1 MKYFRTFFAN
11 NMVAHF
17 VKSATIRI
25 TAILFVFIAIFSAAF
40 AAEPYIKIPPYPT
53 KAEMER
59 YEDNEEMFASLL
71 LDYYRAASILEAQ
84 LQYWDIKPVVRI
96 AAPTLDEIT
105 AQETKVLKKFYGIA
119 AKLQAQIEALPEEG
133 LRAHMLDVESRLKD
147 ERKKNVE
154 MHAKNFELELKTQ
167 HIDTYSERIYEF
179 ARQCDKMKSDLD
191 SISYLYYMLKYSS
204 SSALARA
211 LDDSFIPSLM
221 LSNSGHLISMGANG
235 INTDIS
241 YGAKAEL
248 NLNSFYGFGKYLDLW
263 FAYLMP
269 QIKSNPFH
277 ETAGSQWREWNSNIY
292 SFGLNF
298 NLSDVIAISSAK
310 AGIKIGGGYYWGG
323 ATSPNIGLPD
333 VDYKGQMLNLE
344 LNFSKFTTISP
355 ASLYFN
361 FGVLFPS
368 RSMIY
373 SDINRSINIGKPT
386 ITTFGLGLRFNVL

>member
-1 MKYFRTFFAN
+1 
-11 NMVAHF
+11 MVARSVNSAAIQIAAIFLAF
-17 VKSATIRI
+17 VSM
-25 TAILFVFIAIFSAAF
+25 FSAAF
-40 AAEPYIKIPPYPT
+40 AAEPYVKVPPYPT

-59 YEDNEEMFASLL
+59 YEDNEEMFAVLL
-71 LDYYRAASILEAQ
+71 LDYYRTASILEAQ
-84 LQYWDIKPVVRI
+84 LRYWDVKPAVPV
-96 AAPTLDEIT
+96 ATPTLDEIT
-105 AQETKVLKKFYGIA
+105 SQEAKTLKKFYGTA
-119 AKLQAQIEALPEEG
+119 AKLQAQIEALPEEE
-133 LRAHMLDVESRLKD
+133 LRAHVRDVEKRLKD

-154 MHAKNFELELKTQ
+154 MQAKNFELELKSQ
-167 HIDTYSERIYEF
+167 HVDSYSERIYEF
-179 ARQCDKMKSDLD
+179 ARQCDKMKSELD
-191 SISYLYYMLKYSS
+191 SMAYLYYMLKYSS

-211 LDDSFIPSLM
+211 LDDSFVPSLM
-221 LSNSGHLISMGANG
+221 LSNSGHLISVGENG

-248 NLNSFYGFGKYLDLW
+248 NLNSFYGFGKYIDLW

-277 ETAGSQWREWNSNIY
+277 ETAGSRWREWNSNIY
-292 SFGLNF
+292 SFGLNL
-298 NLSDVIAISSAK
+298 NLPDVIAISSAK
-310 AGIKIGGGYYWGG
+310 AGIKIGGGYYWGS

-333 VDYKGQMLNLE
+333 VDYKGQVLNLE

-361 FGVLFPS
+361 LGVLFPS

-373 SDINRSINIGKPT
+373 SDINRNVNIGKST